1 MKNVKELDIIEMDMV
16 AGGNDPDLS
25 QFIIF
30 PWDEVVEFLKDYVR
44 YFKDLD
50 ATYERALRF
59 IEHTIDNPLS
69 YQFTWFQDANEIR
82 KCFTELWNTY
92 GTW

>member
-30 PWDEVVEFLKDYVR
+30 KE
-44 YFKDLD
+44 
-50 ATYERALRF
+50 A
-59 IEHTIDNPLS
+59 
-69 YQFTWFQDANEIR
+69 
-82 KCFTELWNTY
+82 
-92 GTW
+92 